1 MTREPEEIRREIETK
16 RDELADT
23 AAALAYKADVKARAQ
38 DRVEEVKQDV
48 RAKVDGVKGTVTGK
62 VEELKA
68 KAPGNSSGSDPATA
82 AADAT
87 DDLATGGAMAD
98 EPDHS
103 ASAKAAAAAE
113 QLKTAAH
120 TAQVQVKQ
128 RPIESAAVAAAI
140 LGFALGYLI
149 ARRRAY

>member
-1 MTREPEEIRREIETK
+1 VTRQPEEIRREIETT

-23 AAALAYKADVKARAQ
+23 AAALAYKADVKARGKE
-38 DRVEEVKQDV
+38 RVEEVKQDM

-68 KAPGNSSGSDPATA
+68 KAPGGSSDPAMAHPA
-82 AADAT
+82 A
-87 DDLATGGAMAD
+87 GGAMANQ
-98 EPDHS
+98 PPS
-103 ASAKAAAAAE
+103 NGGSAKAAAAE
-113 QLKTAAH
+113 QFKTAAH
-120 TAQVQVKQ
+120 TAQVQVRQ
-128 RPIESAAVAAAI
+128 RPIESAALAAAI

>member
-1 MTREPEEIRREIETK
+1 VTRQPEEIRREIETT

-23 AAALAYKADVKARAQ
+23 AAALAYKADVKARGKE
-38 DRVEEVKQDV
+38 RVEEVKQDM

-68 KAPGNSSGSDPATA
+68 KAPGGSSDPAMAHPA
-82 AADAT
+82 A
-87 DDLATGGAMAD
+87 GGAMASR
-98 EPDHS
+98 PPS
-103 ASAKAAAAAE
+103 NGGSTKAAAAE
-113 QLKTAAH
+113 QFKTAAH